1 MIKNNFLHGWRRL
14 WRQLLFAMSL
24 WALTGMGFVAAEEI
38 VVRDFSLYEGE
49 SADRLVA
56 DIRFEYQLT
65 DYLRES
71 LLNGITLRNEIRF
84 DLNWHS
90 DWWWNKTE
98 NLDRITADLKY
109 DALSRQY
116 QLVNKQSGQN
126 WNFSNV
132 AAALEHLGIVRK
144 HALPAL
150 PGAAFKGDA
159 SIYIEAVLVPVVAKS
174 LDIPSKLSSLFSSE
188 DHQLVSQGVLWPLT
202 R

>member
-1 MIKNNFLHGWRRL
+1 MI
-14 WRQLLFAMSL
+14 
-24 WALTGMGFVAAEEI
+24 
-38 VVRDFSLYEGE
+38 
-49 SADRLVA
+49 A

-71 LLNGITLRNEIRF
+71 LLNGITLHNEIRF

-98 NLDRITADLKY
+98 SLDKITAALKY

-116 QLVNKQSGQN
+116 QLVNKKSGQN
-126 WNFSNV
+126 WNFSNL
-132 AAALEHLGIVRK
+132 AAALEHLGVVRK
-144 HALPAL
+144 HVLPAL
-150 PGAAFKGDA
+150 PTKAFEGDA
-159 SIYIEAVLVPVVAKS
+159 SIYIEATLAPVVAKS
-174 LDIPSKLSSLFSSE
+174 LDIPSKLSSLFGNE

>member
-1 MIKNNFLHGWRRL
+1 MIKNNFLQCRRRL
-14 WRQLLFAMSL
+14 LLAILL
-24 WALTGMGFVAAEEI
+24 WALTCFGHVSAEEI
-38 VVRDFSLYEGE
+38 VVRDFALYEGE
-49 SADRLVA
+49 SSDSLVA

-65 DYLRES
+65 SYLRES
-71 LLNGITLRNEIRF
+71 LLNGITLQNEIRF

-98 NLDRITADLKY
+98 NLDKIAAELKY

-116 QLVNKQSGQN
+116 QLVNKKSGKN
-126 WNFSNV
+126 WNFSNL
-132 AAALEHLGIVRK
+132 AAALEHMGAVRK
-144 HALPAL
+144 HPLPTL
-150 PGAAFKGDA
+150 PNNAFEGNA
-159 SIYIEAVLVPVVAKS
+159 SIFIEATLTPVVAKS